1 MSKYGLL
8 QVVSRVAAMTT
19 LVVFAGV
26 ALGQNVEKKDSTS
39 SIPAEVLSVLKPACM
54 TCHSNEGRD
63 KPKAKVNFSVWDQY
77 TPMEKMMIS
86 SSILEEVK
94 KGSMPPKRFLESHP
108 EALLTEAQISQIS
121 QWVESFK
128 VKP

>member
-1 MSKYGLL
+1 MNKIGLL
-8 QVVSRVAAMTT
+8 QVVRRVAAMTT
-19 LVVFAGV
+19 LAVFAGV
-26 ALGQNVEKKDSTS
+26 AFGQNVERKDSTS
-39 SIPAEVLSVLKPACM
+39 TIPDAVFQVLKPACM

-63 KPKAKVNFSVWDQY
+63 KPKAKLNFSVWDQY

-94 KGSMPPKRFLESHP
+94 KGSMPPKRFLETHP
-108 EALLTEAQISQIS
+108 EAALTEAQISQIS

>member
-1 MSKYGLL
+1 MNKIELL
-8 QVVSRVAAMTT
+8 TIVRRVAAMTT
-19 LVVFAGV
+19 FAVFSGV
-26 ALGQNVEKKDSTS
+26 AFGQNVEKQDSTS
-39 SIPAEVLSVLKPACM
+39 SIPAAVLQVLKPACM

-63 KPKAKVNFSVWDQY
+63 KPKAKLNFSVWDQY

-94 KGSMPPKRFLESHP
+94 KGSMPPKRFLETHP
-108 EALLTEAQISQIS
+108 EAALTEAQISQIS

>member
-1 MSKYGLL
+1 MNKNGLL
-8 QVVSRVAAMTT
+8 QVVRRVASVIT

-26 ALGQNVEKKDSTS
+26 AFGQNVENKDSTS
-39 SIPAEVLSVLKPACM
+39 SIRAEVFSVIKTACM

-86 SSILEEVK
+86 SSIMEEVK
-94 KGSMPPKRFLESHP
+94 KGSMPPKRFLETHP
-108 EALLTEAQISQIS
+108 EAVLTEAQISQIS